1 MPRLVRIRPLRV
13 QMLEFLWV
21 SSSFRIRLEFDS
33 AESEWN
39 RGLMFDEWDAEGRK
53 RQKKK
58 KNNKTEGIP
67 RIFLLFYYT
76 SSLPLLIRLIRAVYI
91 NLKQWAFH
99 KSQCIVS
106 EPPQA
111 ITTMMTIKSPFSAV
125 LTRARDENEIKQP
138 MTYNITDRVSERSSP
153 LRKGGLDIHTWGNR
167 NIVRFHSQLEK
178 LQIKKSLCASHRQQ
192 SF

>member
-1 MPRLVRIRPLRV
+1 MLLIKRRWTREYSKQNEHRPASDDSVRPNSAFESSNVWI
-13 QMLEFLWV
+13 LWV

-33 AESEWN
+33 AERSEWN
-39 RGLMFDEWDAEGRK
+39 RGLMFDEWNAEGRK
-53 RQKKK
+53 RRK

-106 EPPQA
+106 KPPQA
-111 ITTMMTIKSPFSAV
+111 ITTMMTIKSPFFRRSDSG
-125 LTRARDENEIKQP
+125 AREKA
-138 MTYNITDRVSERSSP
+138 RWER
-153 LRKGGLDIHTWGNR
+153 DQTAHD
-167 NIVRFHSQLEK
+167 V
-178 LQIKKSLCASHRQQ
+178 
-192 SF
+192 